1 MQRKA
6 ILQLAI
12 ISVMLL
18 LTGCGN
24 ENLNNQNENKDS
36 IVAETEKETNDQE
49 MSTEV
54 YDEVLQR
61 FYENA
66 VNADVEALFESGE
79 FTNLAEVLQYQE
91 SDTALQSF
99 GYVYKDINSDGIT
112 ELIIGN
118 IREESNGKA
127 YGDILCNLYTYVDG
141 EVVCLINGYAKNVYR
156 LFEDGK
162 IYNSGVGGAIYYSS
176 GIFNLSSEADTLEC
190 VDFYITHER
199 DDDFADIAV
208 YYNNI
213 GSWSTEDSME
223 TDMTIDDFFAMEEEY
238 IQKAVDI
245 ELIPFTEYGIEES

>member
-1 MQRKA
+1 M
-6 ILQLAI
+6 
-12 ISVMLL
+12 
-18 LTGCGN
+18 
-24 ENLNNQNENKDS
+24 
-36 IVAETEKETNDQE
+36 
-49 MSTEV
+49 
-54 YDEVLQR
+54 
-61 FYENA
+61 
-66 VNADVEALFESGE
+66 
-79 FTNLAEVLQYQE
+79 AEVLQYQE

-127 YGDILCNLYTYVDG
+127 YGDIICNLYTYVDG

-208 YYNNI
+208 YYNNM
-213 GSWSTEDSME
+213 GSWSTEDSTE